1 MFQLRLLDSM
11 TFPGL
16 ENEIL
21 KFHDFPGFP
30 WPARTHSNV
39 LHWLWLQ
46 TKQDTTWGRCG
57 QGKFLLE
64 RKGFAIRER
73 GTVCI
78 FHAKSCLSFFFFFFF
93 FFFYQLRPTHL
104 CEGHRKSVS
113 LLLWAQK
120 GAIGKTS
127 HRKIKKKNR
136 SQDRYDRRGESA
148 RWVQTYDFL

>member
-1 MFQLRLLDSM
+1 MFQDRWLDSM

-16 ENEIL
+16 ENEVL

-39 LHWLWLQ
+39 LHWLRLQ

-57 QGKFLLE
+57 QGKFLLD
-64 RKGFAIRER
+64 RKGYAIRER

-78 FHAKSCLSFFFFFFF
+78 FHANSCLSFSFFFFISFA
-93 FFFYQLRPTHL
+93 RPIYV
-104 CEGHRKSVS
+104 RDIPKSVN
-113 LLLWAQK
+113 LLLWAQN
-120 GAIGKTS
+120 GPIGKTS
-127 HRKIKKKNR
+127 HRKIKNR
-136 SQDRYDRRGESA
+136 SQDRYDRRGEGA

>member
-30 WPARTHSNV
+30 GPARTHSNV
-39 LHWLWLQ
+39 LHRLSLQ

-78 FHAKSCLSFFFFFFF
+78 FHANSCLSFFIFLFFLFIYLFFKISF
-93 FFFYQLRPTHL
+93 ARPIYVRDI
-104 CEGHRKSVS
+104 EK
-113 LLLWAQK
+113 A
-120 GAIGKTS
+120 
-127 HRKIKKKNR
+127 
-136 SQDRYDRRGESA
+136 
-148 RWVQTYDFL
+148 